1 LFEIEI
7 PKKGALLTKKEY
19 ESLVNKIKSN
29 FLGYVSILDT
39 DLTMI
44 ISELFLRDKKDFS
57 LWSKTVFD
65 EERAAS
71 FGAKTYWLGKILAH
85 HKVFAEEYKPTHRR
99 RIIRSLDQVR
109 KIRND
114 FAHTFTL
121 ANASDEIIK
130 NRKIILFD
138 FEEGVTTTKTYN
150 IETIA
155 NMIQDSFLHDELN
168 KIERIAVKIRH
179 EKKTSSLRKIQERI
193 SWHP

>member
-1 LFEIEI
+1 M
-7 PKKGALLTKKEY
+7 PRKGVSLTKKEY

-39 DLTMI
+39 DLTVI
-44 ISELFLRDKKDFS
+44 ISELFLRDKGDFS

-85 HKVFAEEYKPTHRR
+85 HKVFSKEYTPTHRR

-121 ANASDEIIK
+121 ANVPDEMIK
-130 NRKIILFD
+130 DKKIVLFD

-155 NMIQDSFLHDELN
+155 NMIQNPFLHDELN
-168 KIERIAVKIRH
+168 KIEMIAVKIRH
-179 EKKTSSLRKIQERI
+179 EKKTSSLRKIQEQG